1 MGMMEAYGRAPQQ
14 LDAITARME
23 LRKADDG
30 AVVTTVMADL
40 RETEQDPAGG
50 VTRKATFALPID
62 SVAPG
67 NYIAHAVVTSG
78 GETVAER
85 TRQVEVLAG
94 AAPPMPASPAAP
106 SVSPIE
112 IARGDLGRKYVA
124 ALARGVKGTPLAEAA
139 QRAAE
144 GRWEEADI
152 ALRRAGGDAAGAHA
166 LALRGFTQFV
176 RENYAEA
183 ATAIEQSLA
192 ADEDALTAFF
202 LGWAHDGA
210 GNTRG
215 AISAW
220 RSAAHLD
227 PSLVSAH
234 LALADGYLKI
244 SERALAIQALRS
256 GLTALPASTEI
267 QSRLHQLEQIR

>member
-1 MGMMEAYGRAPQQ
+1 
-14 LDAITARME
+14 
-23 LRKADDG
+23 
-30 AVVTTVMADL
+30 MA
-40 RETEQDPAGG
+40 E
-50 VTRKATFALPID
+50 
-62 SVAPG
+62 S
-67 NYIAHAVVTSG
+67 
-78 GETVAER
+78 
-85 TRQVEVLAG
+85 TRQVEVLSG
-94 AAPPMPASPAAP
+94 AAPPLPASPAEP

-112 IARGDLGRKYVA
+112 IARGDLGRKYIA
-124 ALARGVKGTPLAEAA
+124 TLHQNLKGTPLAEAA
-139 QRAAE
+139 QRATE
-144 GRWEEADI
+144 GRWEEA
-152 ALRRAGGDAAGAHA
+152 ALALGRTGVAEAGAHA
-166 LALRGFTQFV
+166 LALRGFTYFV
-176 RENYAEA
+176 RENYTEA
-183 ATAIEQSLA
+183 VTALEQSLGA
-192 ADEDALTAFF
+192 EENALTAFF

-256 GLTALPASTEI
+256 ALTALPASTEI